1 VNKQPLRGVDQM
13 SRYSL
18 TLLGLV
24 LMTGFGIF
32 FGIEIATRGMERIQG
47 PIPAAD
53 YLQAAADSGNG
64 ARGSNS
70 AAGSGRNMNPASPT
84 RQPAPTTAPQT
95 QTGAS
100 SAAGTKG
107 TTGNSSTQANAGR
120 TPLPPIG
127 AGVPAAPIDSN
138 VNRLGNGIG
147 KLLQGM
153 AHQTIRVVVGL
164 FDRLVN

>member
-1 VNKQPLRGVDQM
+1 M
-13 SRYSL
+13 TRYSL

-24 LMTGFGIF
+24 LMAGFGIF

-53 YLQAAADSGNG
+53 YRQPAADNG
-64 ARGSNS
+64 APASNS
-70 AAGSGRNMNPASPT
+70 ASVSGRNAYTASSA
-84 RQPAPTTAPQT
+84 RQPAPTTAPQAQNGT
-95 QTGAS
+95 S

-107 TTGNSSTQANAGR
+107 TPGTAAAQANSGH

-127 AGVPAAPIDSN
+127 SGIPAPPVDSN

-147 KLLQGM
+147 NLLQGV
-153 AHQTIRVVVGL
+153 AHQTIRAVVGV
-164 FDRLVN
+164 FDGLVN